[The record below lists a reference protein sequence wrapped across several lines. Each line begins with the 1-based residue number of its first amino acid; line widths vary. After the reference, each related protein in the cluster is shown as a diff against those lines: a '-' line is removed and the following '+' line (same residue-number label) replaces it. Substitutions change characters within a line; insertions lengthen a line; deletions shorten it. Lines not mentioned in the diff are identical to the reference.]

1 MLSVAERLAKLRKRG
16 KKVYGVDVIKELKK
30 RGIRVSSADFSRF
43 TTGASD
49 PPKSDSVLS
58 ETDKILTGWEE
69 AE

>member
-30 RGIRVSSADFSRF
+30 RGIHVSTADFSRF